1 MTSSLTRPL
10 SSFYNVGPCFN
21 TQHLLDSIS
30 TIVNFFSYNDF
41 VGTGQ
46 TRIIVND
53 LARDMKIDPEL
64 STQLATLSHSAQPYL
79 YAISTPVTPAKQNSA
94 KYDYADA
101 IQEQKLSKAN
111 VKPAKPS
118 RAPQPLSHQHLQVKG
133 NYLGLDPKLRR
144 PLSLTDLKPP
154 PNLPPPP
161 LPKNGMLSFLET
173 RHTFLKTPQTF
184 RVYFR
189 SHNFLRIL

>member
-10 SSFYNVGPCFN
+10 SLFYNVGPCFN
-21 TQHLLDSIS
+21 TQKLLDSIS

-64 STQLATLSHSAQPYL
+64 SKQLATLSHSAQPYL

-101 IQEQKLSKAN
+101 IPEQKLSKAN

-118 RAPQPLSHQHLQVKG
+118 RAPQPLPHQHLQVKG

-161 LPKNGMLSFLET
+161 LPKNGMLTFFET
-173 RHTFLKTPQTF
+173 RHAFLKTLETF
-184 RVYFR
+184 QVYFR
-189 SHNFLRIL
+189 CHNFLRIL